1 MREERLRSLNRLLL
15 PFLRSAREQRRL
27 LRLAG
32 RPPARILH
40 VDQARDYT
48 VTVIVYTLPL
58 GNPLVAAIYTSAQRS
73 RPLAPS
79 QLRRRLQRL
88 RDAVARLRGR
98 LYNQADIVY
107 AIHVPAGA
115 TRGAKR
121 LARSLGVN
129 LAATTE
135 KLLASLARYIATRHQ
150 RLAAKL
156 RGKRV
161 WGPVPLLLH
170 ALAHLAKELGA
181 PDADP
186 PPLHI
191 TLKLAQEGGT
201 IPA

>member
-32 RPPARILH
+32 RPPTRVLH
-40 VDQARDYT
+40 VDQSRDYT

-73 RPLAPS
+73 RPLSPS
-79 QLRRRLQRL
+79 QLRQRLQRL
-88 RDAVARLRGR
+88 RDTVAKLRGR
-98 LYNQADIVY
+98 LYNQADIIY
-107 AIHVPAGA
+107 AVQVPAGA
-115 TRGAKR
+115 TRGARR

-129 LAATTE
+129 LAENTE
-135 KLLASLARYIATRHQ
+135 KLLASLARYTATRYQ

-170 ALAHLAKELGA
+170 TLAHLAKELGA
-181 PDADP
+181 HDTDP
-186 PPLHI
+186 PPLHV
-191 TLKLAQEGGT
+191 TVKLAQEGGT